1 MSTVNKKEIEKFS
14 KMAAE
19 WWDPSGKFK
28 PLHKFN
34 PIRIKYIK
42 ENIINSFKLK
52 AKQRPLEK
60 INILDIG
67 CGGGLLSEPMTRL
80 GANVTGIDA
89 SSKNISIAK
98 LHAKKNKL
106 KINYLCS
113 SPEKLKIKKKFDV
126 ILNMEIVEHVEDINF
141 FINSCSKLLKK
152 NGLMFVATLNKTLKS
167 YIFAIVG
174 AEYVLRWLPIG
185 THDWEKFVRPED
197 LKKILSKNNL
207 KLEKLEGMN
216 FNIIKDEWTVSSDT
230 SINYIVKS
238 IKTLIIF
245 VLYPRYHLSIDAFF
259 FKFHKIFLGSIS
271 IDTFRFFF
279 RIVVNRSCF
288 IGKIFTNKLKIFFN
302 KFLITFNCFFYIIV
316 LI

>member
-1 MSTVNKKEIEKFS
+1 MNSVNKKEIEKFS

-34 PIRIKYIK
+34 PIRIRYIK
-42 ENIINSFKLK
+42 ENIISSFKLK
-52 AKQRPLEK
+52 SKKKPLDK

-89 SSKNISIAK
+89 SNKNISIAK

-106 KINYLCS
+106 KINYICS
-113 SPEKLKIKKKFDV
+113 SPEKLKIQKKFDV

-167 YIFAIVG
+167 YLFAIIG

-207 KLEKLEGMN
+207 KLENLEGMN
-216 FNIIKDEWTVSSDT
+216 FNIIKDEWSVSSDT

-238 IKTLIIF
+238 
-245 VLYPRYHLSIDAFF
+245 V
-259 FKFHKIFLGSIS
+259 
-271 IDTFRFFF
+271 
-279 RIVVNRSCF
+279 
-288 IGKIFTNKLKIFFN
+288 KL
-302 KFLITFNCFFYIIV
+302 
-316 LI
+316 

>member
-1 MSTVNKKEIEKFS
+1 MNSVNKKEIEKFS

-19 WWDPSGKFK
+19 WWDPRGKFK

-34 PIRIKYIK
+34 PIRIRYIK
-42 ENIINSFKLK
+42 KNIISSFKLK
-52 AKQRPLEK
+52 SKKKPLDK

-89 SSKNISIAK
+89 SNKNINIAK

-113 SPEKLKIKKKFDV
+113 SPEKLKIQKKFDV
-126 ILNMEIVEHVEDINF
+126 ILNMEIIEHVEDINF

-167 YIFAIVG
+167 YLFAIIG

-185 THDWEKFVRPED
+185 THDWEKFVKPED
-197 LKKILSKNNL
+197 LKKILNKNNL
-207 KLEKLEGMN
+207 KLEKLDGMN
-216 FNIIKDEWTVSSDT
+216 FNIISDEWSVSSDT

-238 IKTLIIF
+238 
-245 VLYPRYHLSIDAFF
+245 V
-259 FKFHKIFLGSIS
+259 
-271 IDTFRFFF
+271 
-279 RIVVNRSCF
+279 
-288 IGKIFTNKLKIFFN
+288 KL
-302 KFLITFNCFFYIIV
+302 
-316 LI
+316 